1 MFLVVLVLLALI
13 VGGAVAF
20 SKRQAGGGSS
30 RFGGSGFNSGSAS
43 QAYDAD
49 AGAEATRW
57 VERLGG
63 SLSTLDA
70 GNSTA
75 ARQALA
81 DAAERHRAAEGQLAV
96 AYSPMQYGLVT
107 QTAIEG
113 LHHIRTARSAL
124 GLDPGPELPAQ
135 GAGGQVTVGGQTYT
149 ASAQPGASTPYY
161 YPGGVVNG
169 RSMAGGWYSTPWWKT
184 ALVAGA
190 AGVGGMLLAER
201 CSTGST
207 ITGRTAGC
215 SAVGRADPVGSGDSA
230 GRGASERDR
239 LTGSPRATG
248 GRLNHP

>member
-1 MFLVVLVLLALI
+1 MFFIVLVLLALI

-20 SKRQAGGGSS
+20 GKRQAAGGSS
-30 RFGGSGFNSGSAS
+30 RFGTGYGPGLAS
-43 QAYDAD
+43 QSYDADAD

-70 GNSTA
+70 GGNTA

-81 DAAERHRAAEGQLAV
+81 DAAERHRAAEGQLAT

-113 LHHIRTARSAL
+113 LHHIRTARGAL
-124 GLDPGPELPAQ
+124 GLDPGPALPEQ

-149 ASAQPGASTPYY
+149 ASARPGTGTPYY

-169 RSMAGGWYSTPWWKT
+169 LSMPGGWYSTPWWKT

-190 AGVGGMLLAER
+190 AGVGGMLLADALFD
-201 CSTGST
+201 GFHHH
-207 ITGRTAGC
+207 G
-215 SAVGRADPVGSGDSA
+215 P
-230 GRGASERDR
+230 
-239 LTGSPRATG
+239 PHG
-248 GRLNHP
+248 GMFGGFGGPGPF

>member
-30 RFGGSGFNSGSAS
+30 RFGGSGFNPGSAS

-190 AGVGGMLLAER
+190 AGVGGMLLADALFD
-201 CSTGST
+201 GFHHH
-207 ITGRTAGC
+207 G
-215 SAVGRADPVGSGDSA
+215 PH
-230 GRGASERDR
+230 
-239 LTGSPRATG
+239 G
-248 GRLNHP
+248 GLFGGGPGGPGGFGGFGGPGGF

>member
-1 MFLVVLVLLALI
+1 MFFIVLVLLALI
-13 VGGAVAF
+13 VGGAVAYG
-20 SKRQAGGGSS
+20 KRHAGSGSS
-30 RFGGSGFNSGSAS
+30 PLGPGSA
-43 QAYDAD
+43 QQTYDAD

-70 GNSTA
+70 GGNTA

-113 LHHIRTARSAL
+113 LHHIRSARAAL

-149 ASAQPGASTPYY
+149 ASAQPGANTPYY

-190 AGVGGMLLAER
+190 AGVGGMLLADALFD
-201 CSTGST
+201 GFHHH
-207 ITGRTAGC
+207 G
-215 SAVGRADPVGSGDSA
+215 P
-230 GRGASERDR
+230 
-239 LTGSPRATG
+239 G
-248 GRLNHP
+248 GGMFGGGPGGPGGFGGFGGLGGF

>member
-1 MFLVVLVLLALI
+1 MFFIVLVLLALI
-13 VGGAVAF
+13 VGGAVAYG
-20 SKRQAGGGSS
+20 KRQAGGGSS
-30 RFGGSGFNSGSAS
+30 GYGTGSA
-43 QAYDAD
+43 QQVYDAD

-70 GNSTA
+70 GGNRA

-107 QTAIEG
+107 QTAVEG
-113 LHHIRTARSAL
+113 LHHVRTARGAL

-149 ASAQPGASTPYY
+149 ASPRPGANTPYY

-169 RSMAGGWYSTPWWKT
+169 RSMPGGWYTTPWWKT

-190 AGVGGMLLAER
+190 AGVGGMLLADALFD
-201 CSTGST
+201 GFHHH
-207 ITGRTAGC
+207 G
-215 SAVGRADPVGSGDSA
+215 PH
-230 GRGASERDR
+230 
-239 LTGSPRATG
+239 G
-248 GRLNHP
+248 GMFGGGPGGPGGFGGFGGPGPF

>member
-1 MFLVVLVLLALI
+1 MFLIVLVLLALI
-13 VGGAVAF
+13 VGGAVAYG
-20 SKRQAGGGSS
+20 KRQAGGGSS
-30 RFGGSGFNSGSAS
+30 PYEAGSA
-43 QAYDAD
+43 QQVYDAD
-49 AGAEATRW
+49 VGAEAARW

-70 GNSTA
+70 GGNSA

-107 QTAIEG
+107 QTAVEG
-113 LHHIRTARSAL
+113 LHHIRTARGAL

-149 ASAQPGASTPYY
+149 ASPQPGANTPYY

-169 RSMAGGWYSTPWWKT
+169 RSMPGGWYTTPWWKT

-190 AGVGGMLLAER
+190 AGVGGMLLADALLD
-201 CSTGST
+201 GFHHH
-207 ITGRTAGC
+207 G
-215 SAVGRADPVGSGDSA
+215 P
-230 GRGASERDR
+230 
-239 LTGSPRATG
+239 G
-248 GRLNHP
+248 GGMFGGFGGPGPGPGPGGF

>member
-1 MFLVVLVLLALI
+1 MLFIGLVLLALI
-13 VGGAVAF
+13 VGGAVAYG
-20 SKRQAGGGSS
+20 KRQAVNGSS
-30 RFGGSGFNSGSAS
+30 GYGAGSP
-43 QAYDAD
+43 QQVYDAD

-70 GNSTA
+70 GGDSA

-107 QTAIEG
+107 QTAVEG
-113 LHHIRTARSAL
+113 LHHIRTARAAL

-135 GAGGQVTVGGQTYT
+135 GVGGQVTVGGQTYT
-149 ASAQPGASTPYY
+149 AAARPGADTPYY

-169 RSMAGGWYSTPWWKT
+169 RSMPGGWYPTPWWKT

-190 AGVGGMLLAER
+190 AGVGGMLLADALLD
-201 CSTGST
+201 GFHHH
-207 ITGRTAGC
+207 G
-215 SAVGRADPVGSGDSA
+215 P
-230 GRGASERDR
+230 
-239 LTGSPRATG
+239 G
-248 GRLNHP
+248 GGMFGGGPGGPGGFGGFGGPGGF

>member
-30 RFGGSGFNSGSAS
+30 RFGGSGFNPGSAS

-190 AGVGGMLLAER
+190 AGVGGMLLADALFD
-201 CSTGST
+201 GFHHH
-207 ITGRTAGC
+207 G
-215 SAVGRADPVGSGDSA
+215 PH
-230 GRGASERDR
+230 
-239 LTGSPRATG
+239 G
-248 GRLNHP
+248 GMFGGGPGGFGGFGGPGGF

>member
-1 MFLVVLVLLALI
+1 MFFIVLVLLALI

-20 SKRQAGGGSS
+20 GKRQAGGGSS
-30 RFGGSGFNSGSAS
+30 RLGYGAGSGAAQQS
-43 QAYDAD
+43 YDAD
-49 AGAEATRW
+49 AGAEASRW

-70 GNSTA
+70 GGNTA

-81 DAAERHRAAEGQLAV
+81 DAAERLRAAEGQLAH
-96 AYSPMQYGLVT
+96 AYSPLQYGLVT

-113 LHHIRTARSAL
+113 LHHIRNARTAL

-149 ASAQPGASTPYY
+149 ASAQPGTNTPYY

-169 RSMAGGWYSTPWWKT
+169 RSMPGGWYSTPWWKT

-190 AGVGGMLLAER
+190 AGVGGMLLADALFD
-201 CSTGST
+201 GFHHH
-207 ITGRTAGC
+207 G
-215 SAVGRADPVGSGDSA
+215 PH
-230 GRGASERDR
+230 
-239 LTGSPRATG
+239 G
-248 GRLNHP
+248 GMFGGGPGGPGGFGGFGGPGPF

>member
-1 MFLVVLVLLALI
+1 MFFIVLVLLALI

-20 SKRQAGGGSS
+20 NKRQAGDGSS
-30 RFGGSGFNSGSAS
+30 RFGTGGYGPASGSAS
-43 QAYDAD
+43 PTYDAD

-70 GNSTA
+70 GGNAA

-81 DAAERHRAAEGQLAV
+81 DATERLRAAEGQLAV

-107 QTAIEG
+107 QTAVEG
-113 LHHIRTARSAL
+113 LHHIRTARGAL

-149 ASAQPGASTPYY
+149 ASARPDASTPYY

-190 AGVGGMLLAER
+190 AGVGGMLLADALFD
-201 CSTGST
+201 GFHHH
-207 ITGRTAGC
+207 G
-215 SAVGRADPVGSGDSA
+215 PH
-230 GRGASERDR
+230 
-239 LTGSPRATG
+239 G
-248 GRLNHP
+248 GMFGGGPGGPGGFGGFGGPGPF

>member
-1 MFLVVLVLLALI
+1 MFLIVLVLLALI

-20 SKRQAGGGSS
+20 GKRQAGGGSS
-30 RFGGSGFNSGSAS
+30 RFGYGAGPGAAQ

-70 GNSTA
+70 GGNAA

-81 DAAERHRAAEGQLAV
+81 DATERLRAAEGQLAV
-96 AYSPMQYGLVT
+96 AYSPMRYGLVT
-107 QTAIEG
+107 QTAVEG
-113 LHHIRTARSAL
+113 LHHIRTARGAL

-149 ASAQPGASTPYY
+149 ASARPGTGTPYY

-184 ALVAGA
+184 ALFAGA
-190 AGVGGMLLAER
+190 AGVGGMLLADALFD
-201 CSTGST
+201 GFHHH
-207 ITGRTAGC
+207 G
-215 SAVGRADPVGSGDSA
+215 PH
-230 GRGASERDR
+230 
-239 LTGSPRATG
+239 G
-248 GRLNHP
+248 GMFGGEPGGPGGFGGFGGPGGF

>member
-1 MFLVVLVLLALI
+1 MFFIVLVLLALI

-20 SKRQAGGGSS
+20 GKRQAGGGSS
-30 RFGGSGFNSGSAS
+30 RFGTGGYGLGSGSAS
-43 QAYDAD
+43 QSYDAD

-70 GNSTA
+70 DGNTA

-81 DAAERHRAAEGQLAV
+81 DATERLRAAEGQLAV

-107 QTAIEG
+107 QTAVEG
-113 LHHIRTARSAL
+113 LHHIRTARGAL

-135 GAGGQVTVGGQTYT
+135 SAGGQVTVGGQTYT
-149 ASAQPGASTPYY
+149 SSARPGTNTPYY

-169 RSMAGGWYSTPWWKT
+169 RSVGGGWYSTPWWKT

-190 AGVGGMLLAER
+190 AGVGGMLLADALFD
-201 CSTGST
+201 GFHHH
-207 ITGRTAGC
+207 G
-215 SAVGRADPVGSGDSA
+215 PH
-230 GRGASERDR
+230 
-239 LTGSPRATG
+239 G
-248 GRLNHP
+248 GMFGGGPGGPGGFGGFGGPGPF

>member
-1 MFLVVLVLLALI
+1 MFFIVLVLLALI

-20 SKRQAGGGSS
+20 GKRQAGGGSS
-30 RFGGSGFNSGSAS
+30 RFGGSGHTSGSAA

-70 GNSTA
+70 GDNTA

-81 DAAERHRAAEGQLAV
+81 DATERLRAAEGQLAV

-107 QTAIEG
+107 QTAVEG
-113 LHHIRTARSAL
+113 LHHIRTARGAL

-149 ASAQPGASTPYY
+149 ASARPGAGTPYY

-190 AGVGGMLLAER
+190 AGVGGMLLADALFD
-201 CSTGST
+201 GFHHH
-207 ITGRTAGC
+207 G
-215 SAVGRADPVGSGDSA
+215 PH
-230 GRGASERDR
+230 
-239 LTGSPRATG
+239 G
-248 GRLNHP
+248 GMFGGGPGGPGGFGGFGGPGPF

>member
-1 MFLVVLVLLALI
+1 MFFIVLVLLALI
-13 VGGAVAF
+13 VGGAVAYG
-20 SKRQAGGGSS
+20 KRQAGGGSS
-30 RFGGSGFNSGSAS
+30 RSGAGSA
-43 QAYDAD
+43 QQVYDAD

-70 GNSTA
+70 GGNMA

-107 QTAIEG
+107 QTAVEG
-113 LHHIRTARSAL
+113 LHHIRTARAAL

-149 ASAQPGASTPYY
+149 ASARPGANTPYY

-190 AGVGGMLLAER
+190 AGVGGMLLADALFD
-201 CSTGST
+201 GFHHH
-207 ITGRTAGC
+207 G
-215 SAVGRADPVGSGDSA
+215 P
-230 GRGASERDR
+230 
-239 LTGSPRATG
+239 G
-248 GRLNHP
+248 GGMFGGPGGFGGFGGPGGF

>member
-1 MFLVVLVLLALI
+1 MFFIVLVLLALI
-13 VGGAVAF
+13 VGGAVAYG
-20 SKRQAGGGSS
+20 KRQAGRGSS
-30 RFGGSGFNSGSAS
+30 GYGAGSG
-43 QAYDAD
+43 QQVYDAD

-70 GNSTA
+70 GGNSA

-107 QTAIEG
+107 QTAVEG
-113 LHHIRTARSAL
+113 LHHIRTARGAL

-135 GAGGQVTVGGQTYT
+135 GTGGQVTVSGRTYT
-149 ASAQPGASTPYY
+149 ASARPGANTPYY

-169 RSMAGGWYSTPWWKT
+169 RSLPGGWYTTPWWKT

-190 AGVGGMLLAER
+190 AGVGGMLLADALFD
-201 CSTGST
+201 GFHHH
-207 ITGRTAGC
+207 G
-215 SAVGRADPVGSGDSA
+215 P
-230 GRGASERDR
+230 
-239 LTGSPRATG
+239 G
-248 GRLNHP
+248 GGMFGGFGGPGPGPGPGGF

>member
-1 MFLVVLVLLALI
+1 MFFIVLVLLALI
-13 VGGAVAF
+13 VGGAVAYG
-20 SKRQAGGGSS
+20 KRQAGGGSS
-30 RFGGSGFNSGSAS
+30 RYGAGNT
-43 QAYDAD
+43 QQVYDAD

-70 GNSTA
+70 GGNSA

-113 LHHIRTARSAL
+113 LHHIRTARGAL

-149 ASAQPGASTPYY
+149 ASARPGANTPYY

-169 RSMAGGWYSTPWWKT
+169 RSMSGGWYSTPWWKT

-190 AGVGGMLLAER
+190 AGVGGMLLADALFD
-201 CSTGST
+201 GFHHH
-207 ITGRTAGC
+207 G
-215 SAVGRADPVGSGDSA
+215 PH
-230 GRGASERDR
+230 
-239 LTGSPRATG
+239 G
-248 GRLNHP
+248 GMFGGGPGGPGGFGGFGGPGGF

>member
-20 SKRQAGGGSS
+20 GKRQAGGGSS
-30 RFGGSGFNSGSAS
+30 RFGGSGYTSGSAA

-124 GLDPGPELPAQ
+124 GLDPGPELRAQ

-190 AGVGGMLLAER
+190 AGVGGMLLADALFD
-201 CSTGST
+201 GFHHH
-207 ITGRTAGC
+207 G
-215 SAVGRADPVGSGDSA
+215 PH
-230 GRGASERDR
+230 
-239 LTGSPRATG
+239 G
-248 GRLNHP
+248 GLFGGGPGGPGGFGGFGGPGGF